1 MTDLVPIRRAL
12 LSVSDKRGLVALA
25 HALLAHGATLISTGG
40 SATVLRD
47 AGLAVTDVSEV
58 TGFPEILDG
67 RVKTLLPAIHG
78 GILARRDDPSHLS
91 ALEAHGIAPI
101 DLVVVNLYPFE
112 ATVAAGRPDAACI
125 EHIDIGGPAL
135 IRAAAKNH
143 AHVAVLTAPEQYEA
157 FAAEL
162 ADAHGT
168 RLATRRRL
176 AAEAYAATAAYDA
189 AIAGWFAPKVAAG
202 PEDVPS
208 RVLFGGRLKEV
219 LRYGENPHQRAA
231 FYVGGPTRP
240 GVATATQLQGKSLSY
255 NNLNDTDAAFE
266 AVAEFDAPACV
277 IVKHANP
284 CGVAVAA
291 TPHEAWR
298 LALRADPVSAF
309 GGIVALN
316 RPLDRETAD
325 AIGGIFTEVIVAPD
339 ATADARAALGKRKN
353 LRLLVTGALP
363 DPLAPGE
370 VVRSVAGGFLVQ
382 GRDTGRLTAADL
394 RVVTRRAPDAREIA
408 DLVFAFRV
416 AKHVKSNAIVYA
428 RDGATIGIGA
438 GQMSRLDSARIAASK
453 GRDAARAAGA
463 ETLLAGSVAASD
475 AFFPFADGLEEI
487 VAAGARAVIQ
497 PGGSV
502 RDAEV
507 IEAADAAG
515 LAMVFTGMRHFRH

>member
-1 MTDLVPIRRAL
+1 MRR
-12 LSVSDKRGLVALA
+12 
-25 HALLAHGATLISTGG
+25 
-40 SATVLRD
+40 
-47 AGLAVTDVSEV
+47 
-58 TGFPEILDG
+58 P
-67 RVKTLLPAIHG
+67 P
-78 GILARRDDPSHLS
+78 
-91 ALEAHGIAPI
+91 
-101 DLVVVNLYPFE
+101 
-112 ATVAAGRPDAACI
+112 
-125 EHIDIGGPAL
+125 
-135 IRAAAKNH
+135 
-143 AHVAVLTAPEQYEA
+143 
-157 FAAEL
+157 
-162 ADAHGT
+162 
-168 RLATRRRL
+168 
-176 AAEAYAATAAYDA
+176 AYDA

-316 RPLDRETAD
+316 RPLDRGD
-325 AIGGIFTEVIVAPD
+325 RRRDRRHLHRGDRGPRRD
-339 ATADARAALGKRKN
+339 RGRPARRSGKRKN

-438 GQMSRLDSARIAASK
+438 GQMRPARQRAHRGEQGSRR
-453 GRDAARAAGA
+453 GARAAGA

-487 VAAGARAVIQ
+487 VAAGAAR
-497 PGGSV
+497 G
-502 RDAEV
+502 
-507 IEAADAAG
+507 
-515 LAMVFTGMRHFRH
+515 